1 MKIFPPVYVTYGLQL
16 LHYFV
21 VITKGGFWVDGW
33 MFESQSGLNLATTI
47 PECVWFVSLWKNIFT
62 PKNINIFVYSNKPMF
77 IELYHGQG
85 TEYESLYT
93 GSNQLSK
100 ELFGIRNS
108 FS

>member
-21 VITKGGFWVDGW
+21 V
-33 MFESQSGLNLATTI
+33 
-47 PECVWFVSLWKNIFT
+47 IFT